1 MLKSTEVPVKRS
13 SSPLKPIYL
22 LFTIVG
28 SICPWFWLLQDLDA
42 LLSPT
47 LFLQATFANN
57 ITTALADDLVISAIA
72 FFCFTWVELKRL
84 NVARLWLILYVGL
97 TFGVGLSC
105 SLPFFLYR
113 REQILEQNA
122 FGQEI

>member
-13 SSPLKPIYL
+13 SNILKPIYL

-28 SICPWFWLLQDLDA
+28 SIAPWYWLLQDSA
-42 LLSPT
+42 TLLSPD

-57 ITTALADDLVISAIA
+57 ITTAWASDLIISAIA
-72 FFCFTWVELKRL
+72 FFCFVWVELKRL
-84 NVARLWLILYVGL
+84 NVSRLWLILYVGL

-105 SLPFFLYR
+105 SLPFFYIA
-113 REQILEQNA
+113 ESKS
-122 FGQEI
+122 